1 MWFLS
6 LMITSQSMVAQRL
19 QKWWCPV
26 MRCVVRGFG
35 LGLMVI
41 GCLSARVALA
51 ENPNLTG
58 RIFRDVRGSV
68 ESPLSRIQAV
78 MADVNSGTLP
88 IDRPRSDSW
97 FNLPRSPRYLLVDEN
112 PSTSEPDISKPGPD
126 MGDYPNSAFTL
137 PKGRIYIESA
147 PFTLASADAENPA
160 SYNWPFM
167 LRYGLT
173 DNVELRLIGS
183 GLTSVYSQPDTVVGF
198 SPLILDTKVH
208 LWDDQMTR
216 LIPAASLEVFVQT
229 NWGSP
234 DFQGGVQP
242 SLNLN
247 LDFPVTQK
255 TNIEMTFGYTG
266 VQDAVSVITGHRF
279 IPRFGHIVPSIH
291 KANLNVNQFSY
302 QWAIEHQL
310 TERLQVFVHGYYNGP
325 ILLQSGPGKVVGV
338 GYFFQ
343 LSKRSTL
350 FNSYNAAVD
359 QTAAPFSTQL
369 GLAFAF

>member
-1 MWFLS
+1 MF
-6 LMITSQSMVAQRL
+6 TPQSMLAQRFR
-19 QKWWCPV
+19 KRRRPEA
-26 MRCVVRGFG
+26 RFAVRGLWFG
-35 LGLMVI
+35 LLVMGTFFAQV
-41 GCLSARVALA
+41 SLA
-51 ENPNLTG
+51 EEPSLIG
-58 RIFRDVRGSV
+58 GIFRDVRGSA
-68 ESPLSRIQAV
+68 ELPRSRMQPV
-78 MADVNSGTLP
+78 TADIRSDLFP

-97 FNLPRSPRYLLVDEN
+97 FDLPRSPRYLLVDESA
-112 PSTSEPDISKPGPD
+112 STSEPDITKPGPD

-208 LWDDQMTR
+208 LWNDQMAR
-216 LIPAASLEVFVQT
+216 LIPAASLEVFIQT

-266 VQDAVSVITGHRF
+266 VQDAVRVVTGNRF
-279 IPRFGHIVPSIH
+279 VPRFGHIVPSVH
-291 KANLNVNQFSY
+291 KENLNVNQFSY